1 MVSRLILV
9 LGDQLSL
16 NLSSLRAAD
25 KACDVVVM
33 AEVAQEAE
41 YVRHH
46 PKKIALVF
54 AAMRKFA
61 RALEEDGWTLRYTPL
76 DDLENAGSIV
86 GELLRRAEETGA
98 GEVIV
103 TEPGEW
109 RLINALTH
117 APIPTRLVPDDRF
130 IASRKRFEDW
140 AEGRKALRMEYFYRE
155 MRRETGML
163 MEGDDPAGGKWN
175 FDHDNRKPPKEGL
188 DIPDPLTFAPDA
200 EVEAVLELVS
210 ARFGDNFGDLHPF
223 DFATTRAEAL
233 QVLAHFI
240 AHALPHGHVV
250 IF

>member
-1 MVSRLILV
+1 MVTRLVLI

-25 KACDVVVM
+25 KARDVVVM

-61 RALEEDGWTLRYTPL
+61 RALEEDGWTLRYTRL
-76 DDLENAGSIV
+76 DDPENAGSIV
-86 GELLRRAEETGA
+86 GELLRRAEEAVA
-98 GEVIV
+98 GEVVV

-109 RLINALTH
+109 RLINTLAD
-117 APIPTRLVPDDRF
+117 APIPTHLLPDDRF

-140 AEGRKALRMEYFYRE
+140 AKGRKALRMEYFYRE
-155 MRRETGML
+155 MRRETGLL

-188 DIPDPLTFAPDA
+188 EFPAPLSFAPDA
-200 EVEAVLELVS
+200 ETQAVLDLVG
-210 ARFGDNFGDLHPF
+210 ARHGENFGDLEPF
-223 DFATTRAEAL
+223 EFATPR
-233 QVLAHFI
+233 
-240 AHALPHGHVV
+240 
-250 IF
+250 